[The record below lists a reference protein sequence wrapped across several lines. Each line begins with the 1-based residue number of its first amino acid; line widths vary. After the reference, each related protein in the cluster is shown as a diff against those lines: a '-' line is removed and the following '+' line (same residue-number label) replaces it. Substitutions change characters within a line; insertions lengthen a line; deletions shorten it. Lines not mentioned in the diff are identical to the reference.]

1 MTATPLF
8 DVEYRRAS
16 MIGPELKTLREGRG
30 MDQRAFAEHL
40 NGQLGRSYDKA
51 RISRWES
58 GAERIPALVAK
69 FITAEMSPKAL
80 APKRSVILAVANQ
93 KGGVG
98 KTSSAVN
105 LAFLLAN
112 SGLKVLLIDSDPQAS
127 ATAHLGIDQAEAH
140 AAGKTLYPV
149 LRQEKPITDV
159 IVPVCEGLFDLV
171 PSTIALANVDIELAS
186 DPVNGGPLAMRERLE
201 PLRDIYNAI
210 VIDCGP
216 TLSMLTV
223 NALNAADQLLVPVQT
238 ETLAGLGVS
247 LLLETANKL
256 RRRSNPNLEILGI
269 LPTMY
274 TPRNAAEKLTLDEL
288 HELFGKVIRI
298 FDPIPRTT
306 KFTQSA
312 RAQLPLL
319 KAAPNAP
326 GAEVYHEITRTL
338 INYMIAEDGHV
349 AS

>member
-69 FITAEMSPKAL
+69 FVTAEMSPKTL
-80 APKRSVILAVANQ
+80 APKRSVVLAVANQ

-105 LAFLLAN
+105 LAFLLAS

-159 IVPVCEGLFDLV
+159 IVPVGEADYRCHRSGL
-171 PSTIALANVDIELAS
+171 
-186 DPVNGGPLAMRERLE
+186 
-201 PLRDIYNAI
+201 
-210 VIDCGP
+210 
-216 TLSMLTV
+216 
-223 NALNAADQLLVPVQT
+223 
-238 ETLAGLGVS
+238 
-247 LLLETANKL
+247 
-256 RRRSNPNLEILGI
+256 
-269 LPTMY
+269 
-274 TPRNAAEKLTLDEL
+274 
-288 HELFGKVIRI
+288 
-298 FDPIPRTT
+298 
-306 KFTQSA
+306 
-312 RAQLPLL
+312 
-319 KAAPNAP
+319 
-326 GAEVYHEITRTL
+326 
-338 INYMIAEDGHV
+338 
-349 AS
+349 

>member
-1 MTATPLF
+1 
-8 DVEYRRAS
+8 

-30 MDQRAFAEHL
+30 MDQRTFAEHL

-58 GAERIPALVAK
+58 GAERIPSQVAK
-69 FITAEMSPKAL
+69 FVAAEM
-80 APKRSVILAVANQ
+80 APKTLRPRRSVVVAVANQ

-105 LAFLLAN
+105 LAFLLATA
-112 SGLKVLLIDSDPQAS
+112 GLRTVLVDSDPQAS

-149 LRQEKPITDV
+149 LRQEKPIGDV

-186 DPVNGGPLAMRERLE
+186 DPVNGGPLAMRDRLS
-201 PLRDIYNAI
+201 PLRETYDAI
-210 VIDCGP
+210 LIDCGP

-247 LLLETANKL
+247 MLLETANKL
-256 RRRSNPNLEILGI
+256 RRRSNPDLQILGI

-274 TPRNAAEKLTLDEL
+274 TPRNAAEKMTLDEL
-288 HELFGKVIRI
+288 HELFGHVIRI

-326 GAEVYHEITRTL
+326 GAEVYHEIARTL
-338 INYMIAEDGHV
+338 INYVTAEDGHV
-349 AS
+349 AA

>member
-1 MTATPLF
+1 M
-8 DVEYRRAS
+8 
-16 MIGPELKTLREGRG
+16 
-30 MDQRAFAEHL
+30 
-40 NGQLGRSYDKA
+40 
-51 RISRWES
+51 
-58 GAERIPALVAK
+58 
-69 FITAEMSPKAL
+69 
-80 APKRSVILAVANQ
+80 
-93 KGGVG
+93 G

-186 DPVNGGPLAMRERLE
+186 DPVNGGPLAMRDRLE
-201 PLRDIYNAI
+201 PLREIYNAI

-247 LLLETANKL
+247 LLLETAT
-256 RRRSNPNLEILGI
+256 SCVG
-269 LPTMY
+269 
-274 TPRNAAEKLTLDEL
+274 AAIPTLDPW
-288 HELFGKVIRI
+288 HIADHVY
-298 FDPIPRTT
+298 
-306 KFTQSA
+306 A
-312 RAQLPLL
+312 AQ
-319 KAAPNAP
+319 
-326 GAEVYHEITRTL
+326 RR
-338 INYMIAEDGHV
+338 
-349 AS
+349 